1 VFFIELM
8 LAAYLIVAIL
18 ATTMAFAAVNERGLR
33 SVFILLGLIMPFIL
47 LYSIVASIFVRKPM
61 PMYREEFAGVEDEI
75 ETERLKLFGGERV
88 CPSFGDHWQRMY
100 EAYLE
105 TIVDRV
111 AKTSEK
117 IASFSFRHAA

>member
-1 VFFIELM
+1 MFFIELI

-18 ATTMAFAAVNERGLR
+18 AILMVFSAVDNRGFR
-33 SVFILLGLIMPFIL
+33 SVFIFLGLIMPFLL
-47 LYSIVASIFVRKPM
+47 LYSVLTSLFVRKPM
-61 PMYREEFAGVEDEI
+61 PMFREEFAEVEDDI

-100 EAYLE
+100 QAYLE
-105 TIVDRV
+105 KIVDRV

-117 IASFSFRHAA
+117 IASFSVRHAA